1 MADIATLEEFASFLQ
16 VDVDTATANLVL
28 LDLAQGQI
36 VDEIGTRDPWPATAK
51 AVALSAAKRA
61 YVNPEGVSS
70 ETTGGTTSVY
80 ADGNMGVF
88 LTDDERARLQR
99 AGGGGS
105 AAFSV
110 VPTHD
115 TPPWY
120 GPDPLTPYG
129 NWRGDFDLM

>member
-36 VDEIGTRDPWPATAK
+36 IDEIGARDPWPATAK

-61 YVNPEGVSS
+61 YVNPEGAST
-70 ETTGGTTSVY
+70 ETVGGTSIAY

-88 LTDDERARLQR
+88 LTDDERNRLQR
-99 AGGGGS
+99 VGRGGS
-105 AAFSV
+105 DAFSV
-110 VPTHD
+110 TPTYEAA
-115 TPPWY
+115 PWY
-120 GPDPLTPYG
+120 WTPADRCGSTYWG
-129 NWRGDFDLM
+129 W

>member
-1 MADIATLEEFASFLQ
+1 MADIATLSEFASFLQ

-36 VDEIGTRDPWPATAK
+36 VDEIGVRDPWPATAK
-51 AVALSAAKRA
+51 AIALSAAKRA

-70 ETTGGTTSVY
+70 ETMGGVSVSY

-99 AGGGGS
+99 VGGGGS

-110 VPTHD
+110 VPTHE

-120 GPDPLTPYG
+120 GPDPLNPYID
-129 NWRGDFDLM
+129 WRGDFDVM